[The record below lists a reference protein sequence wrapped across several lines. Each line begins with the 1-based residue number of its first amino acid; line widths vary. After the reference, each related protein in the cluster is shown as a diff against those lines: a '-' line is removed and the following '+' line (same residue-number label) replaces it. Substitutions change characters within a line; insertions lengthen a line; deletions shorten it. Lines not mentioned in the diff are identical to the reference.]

1 MNLLN
6 KNDFWQFACAL
17 YAKPGQQQT
26 LLALQN
32 QQGKNVNL
40 CLLLLYLDSL
50 KLSINAEQLSTLI
63 ASISEFDTQVLKPL
77 RAARRYLKANQESIS
92 DYEKIRQELLNAE
105 LKLEKQQQQILIDT
119 ANKFTFILTAKP
131 ENFNLYKKSSYLNQL
146 YCFKL

>member
-6 KNDFWQFACAL
+6 KNEFWQFACAL
-17 YAKPGQQQT
+17 YAKLGQQQT

-77 RAARRYLKANQESIS
+77 RATRKYLKANQESIS
-92 DYEKIRQELLNAE
+92 NYAKIRQELLNAE

-119 ANKFTFILTAKP
+119 ANKLSFLEAVKP
-131 ENFNLYKKSSYLNQL
+131 NNIELYVKAT
-146 YCFKL
+146 

>member
-40 CLLLLYLDSL
+40 CLFLLYLDSL
-50 KLSINAEQLSTLI
+50 KLSINAEQLSALI
-63 ASISEFDTQVLKPL
+63 ASINEFDTQALKPL
-77 RAARRYLKANQESIS
+77 RSTRKYLKANQESINE
-92 DYEKIRQELLNAE
+92 YTQIRQELLSAE

-119 ANKFTFILTAKP
+119 ANKLSFLEAVKP
-131 ENFNLYKKSSYLNQL
+131 NNIELYVKAT
-146 YCFKL
+146 